1 MISRVAGLKKTPML
15 SALPRIVPS
24 NVIVGRSGS
33 TGFGGVR
40 TATGAT
46 KVGVA
51 GGGGRREGE
60 KIGRSRVI
68 DNCLSGSAQ
77 SGFPAGGGLSAA
89 ASRDRAAV
97 RVGAASPA
105 RSDGGAVVCAKS
117 I

>member
-1 MISRVAGLKKTPML
+1 ML
-15 SALPRIVPS
+15 SVLPRIVPS
-24 NVIVGRSGS
+24 NVIGGRSGS
-33 TGFGGVR
+33 FGGGAR